1 MKQTLHTL
9 ISTTL
14 LLQALLLSACSD
26 TLSEDTPVS
35 GGLSFVVTTKE
46 MNTKASSAPASTQA
60 TTRATEETHRIVP
73 FNTTLHNQ
81 PLYLRV
87 SDVPAIGM
95 HSQDSELAATRGTLI
110 TSDNDFYDSFLA
122 AAYDTEAKQNAFG
135 GYHTVTRANS
145 WSFGE
150 GWPDG
155 KHLRFYTLAPTDA
168 DGITISDIQQAATA
182 SVGYTVPQDVD
193 KQKDLM
199 GTVSDIISE
208 KPTAPIPLKFYHMLT
223 CVRFAIDDVKQGIT
237 IHKVILHNI
246 HNAGICSVTNLL
258 AGGYWTTTSSISD
271 FTYNL
276 DLYVQGQNQYIQ
288 HGNSVFLLMPQTLPD
303 NASVEIVYKDGS
315 STKSLKASIG
325 GQQWLTGHTVT
336 YHVTTSKINQT
347 YELAVTPAVN
357 FAYTGNGDGKFT
369 VTSYKR
375 NAGTASSGSEPVGWE
390 VEGYYNTD
398 GTKLAEKPEWLTLS
412 ATKGDGSLTPAGSEI
427 DVTARTDISQSD
439 WTTKTHT
446 EILKANTTGGSNENT
461 AVDLSLR
468 DAYGNTLSSQN
479 TANCY
484 VVRGPG
490 WYRIPMVYGNGIQN
504 GATNTDAWTTTG
516 NSTNNRL
523 NKLVND
529 KGDVIS
535 EPWISTTKG
544 WTTTSGTRM
553 AAVLWRDVNADV
565 IPNKMVNT
573 YYPGGGNHGYI
584 SFYVDPKTICQSNV
598 LLGLYDS
605 NDANAKLVWS
615 YHIWITDEDLTPI
628 SVTNATGKVNK
639 MMPVPLGFV
648 DDNQSAWNWATRS
661 VVVKI
666 KQNVSNKTATFTVTQ
681 HGTRLLKG
689 HAPYYQWGRKDPMPG
704 TDTYVMGQP
713 SDMVVHKALTFTSAA
728 MTTNKLSPA
737 IAASIQNPTTL
748 YQYSGNSGK
757 NWLPWMA
764 VNLWDNNISAEGT
777 SDKAITKTVYD
788 PCPDP
793 FHAPSTGSYTAFMD
807 DYSTSNTHSSTES
820 EWNIA
825 TTWNTA
831 YPGFS
836 FYTEPDAAA
845 NGTSRTYA
853 TVFVPAMGYM
863 DATIGSTPVKKG
875 YNTAG
880 SYWTAGYTNLSSVRA
895 GALYFH
901 YDSSSSEDLSPL
913 INSNLEAAPWYGR
926 TIIPTT
932 DE

>member
-14 LLQALLLSACSD
+14 LLQALMLSACSD
-26 TLSEDTPVS
+26 TLSEDAPVS
-35 GGLSFVVTTKE
+35 GGLSFAVTTKE
-46 MNTKASSAPASTQA
+46 MNTAASTQA
-60 TTRATEETHRIVP
+60 TTRATEEIHRIVP

-182 SVGYTVPQDVD
+182 SVGYTVPQAVD

-208 KPTAPIPLKFYHMLT
+208 KPTAPIPLTFYHMLT

-288 HGNSVFLLMPQTLPD
+288 HGKSVFLLMPQTLPD

-315 STKSLKASIG
+315 STKSITAGIG

-357 FAYTGNGDGKFT
+357 FAYTGNGDGRFT

-375 NAGTASSGSEPVGWE
+375 NAGTAGSGSEPVGWE

-398 GTKLAEKPEWLTLS
+398 GTKLAEKPDWLTLS
-412 ATKGDGSLTPAGSEI
+412 ATKGNGSPTPVDSEI
-427 DVTARTDISQSD
+427 NVTARTDISQGD
-439 WTTKTHT
+439 WATKTHT
-446 EILKANTTGGSNENT
+446 EILKANIAAGGSSQGT
-461 AVDLSLR
+461 AVDLSYR
-468 DAYGNTLSSQN
+468 DAYGNKLSQRQ

-523 NKLVND
+523 NNLVNNQ
-529 KGDVIS
+529 GDAIS
-535 EPWISTTKG
+535 EPWISTAKG
-544 WTTTSGTRM
+544 WTSGTRM
-553 AAVLWRDVNADV
+553 AAVLWRDVSADV
-565 IPNKMVNT
+565 IPNAKVYTN
-573 YYPGGGNHGYI
+573 YPGDGNQGYI
-584 SFYVDPKTICQSNV
+584 YFYVDPQTICQSNV

-615 YHIWITDEDLTPI
+615 YHIWITDEDLPPI

-713 SDMVVHKALTFTSAA
+713 SYMVVHKALTFTSAE
-728 MTTNKLSPA
+728 MTLKKLSPA

-748 YQYSGNSGK
+748 YQYRGNSGK

-764 VNLWDNNISAEGT
+764 VNLWDNNISAEGAN
-777 SDKAITKTVYD
+777 DNAITKTVYD
-788 PCPDP
+788 PCPYP

-807 DYSTSNTHSSTES
+807 DYSPSNTHSSTES

-825 TTWNTA
+825 TTWNTT

-845 NGTSRTYA
+845 DGTSRTYA
-853 TVFVPAMGYM
+853 TVFIPAMGYM
-863 DATIGSTPVKKG
+863 DATIGSTPVKRG

-880 SYWTAGYTNLSSVRA
+880 SYWTVGYTNLSSVRA

-901 YDSSSSEDLSPL
+901 YDNSSSEDLSPL